1 MQKREDLVPG
11 FVPESLVEE
20 GLRFHFSMAHLQ
32 PDSIAWKKD
41 AVIQVIETLAD
52 HAYAMLG
59 GDVLRL
65 SEGQLAYS
73 GDYWDLLDE
82 DVVLWEEYV
91 EYAKERSIDFIE
103 GIARARG
110 ESLVYAIFFI
120 NEHDYKEQ
128 MRNFGNIRYR

>member
-20 GLRFHFSMAHLQ
+20 GLRFHFSMAHQ
-32 PDSIAWKKD
+32 RPDSLAWKRD
-41 AVIQVIETLAD
+41 AVIRVIATLAE
-52 HAYAMLG
+52 HAYAVLG
-59 GDVLRL
+59 GDVLEL

-82 DVVLWEEYV
+82 DVVLWDEYV
-91 EYAKERSIDFIE
+91 EYAKERSIDFVE
-103 GIARARG
+103 DIARVKG
-110 ESLVYAIFFI
+110 ESFLYAIFFI